1 MRTTGSASSFN
12 RSGSV
17 ATPAT
22 TKFGALAQCRS
33 VQLEAIIIGL
43 AAVALRLVSHPR
55 IAAHLHN
62 AVHVAAR
69 SHVTHAHMP
78 ALLLLFTL
86 PLLGLIAGAVSIR
99 QQIGD
104 PSFRSR
110 LGRTFAEG
118 FTIESF
124 DVRAMRRRPGSR
136 HVFSFEIVAANPLT
150 GKQSSIGLVC
160 KRDTTSAAGKAIR
173 EFEAMRLL
181 WDRGFGRDEQFKI
194 PEPVQHFPDLSLIL
208 QGRARGSKLRT
219 YLGRASE
226 ASLRHMRMT
235 GLWLAKLHS
244 LPMAS
249 AQVCAYADDATL
261 LQVHVAALRA
271 DQPGLTGELLERAA
285 VVEQAF
291 ARFQD
296 VPAAMVHGDFHPDH
310 IFVDKA
316 CITVIDF
323 ERFCVGDPARDL
335 GSFIAHMRTMA
346 GLSGRSPDAA
356 NREIYA
362 FLTSYFRAIP
372 RMQAPIIAGRIAP
385 YATLASIEALYYV
398 ASVLKVTD
406 PDRLAMY
413 VNCVRESASCAAEF
427 TSALE
432 AGQAA
437 SA

>member
-12 RSGSV
+12 GSGSV
-17 ATPAT
+17 ATRAT
-22 TKFGALAQCRS
+22 TKFGVLAQCRS
-33 VQLEAIIIGL
+33 VQIEAIIIGL
-43 AAVALRLVSHPR
+43 AAVALRFVPHAR
-55 IAAHLHN
+55 ILPHLHN

-69 SHVTHAHMP
+69 SHVAHAHMP

-110 LGRTFAEG
+110 LGMTFAEG

-124 DVRAMRRRPGSR
+124 DVRRMRRRPGSR

-150 GKQSSIGLVC
+150 GKQSSIALVC

-235 GLWLAKLHS
+235 GLWLAKLHN

-249 AQVCAYADDATL
+249 TQACAYADDTTL
-261 LQVHVAALRA
+261 LRVHVAALRA
-271 DQPGLTGELLERAA
+271 DQPGFAGELLERAA

-291 ARFQD
+291 AGFQD

-372 RMQAPIIAGRIAP
+372 RMQAAIIAGRIAP
-385 YATLASIEALYYV
+385 YATLA
-398 ASVLKVTD
+398 T
-406 PDRLAMY
+406 
-413 VNCVRESASCAAEF
+413 
-427 TSALE
+427 
-432 AGQAA
+432 
-437 SA
+437 

>member
-33 VQLEAIIIGL
+33 VQIEAIIIGL
-43 AAVALRLVSHPR
+43 AAVALRFVSHPR

-181 WDRGFGRDEQFKI
+181 WDSRFRPGRTVQDSGAGAALPRSQPDSAGKSARLETPHLSGKSQRSLAQTHAHGRVFGWRSCTVSQWHRLRCAPMRTRLLRFKFMSRRSERTSRGWRTNF
-194 PEPVQHFPDLSLIL
+194 LSAPLSS
-208 QGRARGSKLRT
+208 SKLSPGFKTCRPRWCT
-219 YLGRASE
+219 AISIQIT
-226 ASLRHMRMT
+226 SL
-235 GLWLAKLHS
+235 
-244 LPMAS
+244 
-249 AQVCAYADDATL
+249 
-261 LQVHVAALRA
+261 
-271 DQPGLTGELLERAA
+271 
-285 VVEQAF
+285 
-291 ARFQD
+291 
-296 VPAAMVHGDFHPDH
+296 
-310 IFVDKA
+310 
-316 CITVIDF
+316 
-323 ERFCVGDPARDL
+323 
-335 GSFIAHMRTMA
+335 
-346 GLSGRSPDAA
+346 
-356 NREIYA
+356 
-362 FLTSYFRAIP
+362 
-372 RMQAPIIAGRIAP
+372 
-385 YATLASIEALYYV
+385 
-398 ASVLKVTD
+398 
-406 PDRLAMY
+406 
-413 VNCVRESASCAAEF
+413 
-427 TSALE
+427 
-432 AGQAA
+432 
-437 SA
+437 

>member
-43 AAVALRLVSHPR
+43 AAVALRFVSHPR

-136 HVFSFEIVAANPLT
+136 HVFSFEIVAAETRSPANKSPSASFENGST
-150 GKQSSIGLVC
+150 I
-160 KRDTTSAAGKAIR
+160 SAAGKAIR

-181 WDRGFGRDEQFKI
+181 WDRGFGRDEQFKFQT
-194 PEPVQHFPDLSLIL
+194 VQHTSPI
-208 QGRARGSKLRT
+208 
-219 YLGRASE
+219 
-226 ASLRHMRMT
+226 
-235 GLWLAKLHS
+235 
-244 LPMAS
+244 S
-249 AQVCAYADDATL
+249 A
-261 LQVHVAALRA
+261 
-271 DQPGLTGELLERAA
+271 
-285 VVEQAF
+285 
-291 ARFQD
+291 
-296 VPAAMVHGDFHPDH
+296 
-310 IFVDKA
+310 
-316 CITVIDF
+316 
-323 ERFCVGDPARDL
+323 
-335 GSFIAHMRTMA
+335 
-346 GLSGRSPDAA
+346 
-356 NREIYA
+356 
-362 FLTSYFRAIP
+362 
-372 RMQAPIIAGRIAP
+372 
-385 YATLASIEALYYV
+385 
-398 ASVLKVTD
+398 
-406 PDRLAMY
+406 
-413 VNCVRESASCAAEF
+413 
-427 TSALE
+427 
-432 AGQAA
+432 
-437 SA
+437 